1 MRIRRAC
8 RPSGFGGRLTDAA
21 AFVVVRGVL
30 GDLGVDDVGFF
41 STDIGSC
48 GKKPSVA
55 DGVLKGAEGC

>member
-1 MRIRRAC
+1 
-8 RPSGFGGRLTDAA
+8 LTDAA

-55 DGVLKGAEGC
+55 DGVLKGAEGADRC